1 MNRDLF
7 LCKLL
12 NKIKE
17 AGPIFFNGCFYEH
30 KETIFKKSVFF
41 LDPNILCVWMSPV
54 LDKEIKRLH
63 LPVPCYFK
71 LEIDKD
77 ILNLNEQDLENATIF
92 IENFYCRIK
101 KDWEKLL
108 DAY

>member
-1 MNRDLF
+1 MNRNLS

-17 AGPIFFNGCFYEH
+17 AGPIFFEGCFYQY
-30 KETIFKKSVFF
+30 KETTFRKSGFF
-41 LDPNILCVWMSPV
+41 LRPNIFCIWMSPV
-54 LDKEIKRLH
+54 IDKEIKRLH
-63 LPVPCYFK
+63 LPTPCYFE

-77 ILNLNEQDLENATIF
+77 VLNLNEQDLENATLC

-101 KDWEKLL
+101 EDWEKLL
-108 DAY
+108 DDY